1 MIYFLFGR
9 NKITRSN
16 HICSTDM
23 QLDTNYLQTSTV
35 SYNVLK
41 KIRTVRSLKPSQKKC
56 LCVLQMIHVL
66 GHLEC
71 QAARFNALL
80 HLNQNK
86 ANEYFI

>member
-1 MIYFLFGR
+1 MIYFLFCT
-9 NKITRSN
+9 NENTSSN
-16 HICSTDM
+16 HICSIDI
-23 QLDTNYLQTSTV
+23 QLDTNHLHV
-35 SYNVLK
+35 ICNIK
-41 KIRTVRSLKPSQKKC
+41 NKIRTVRSLKPSQKKC

>member
-9 NKITRSN
+9 NKNTRSN
-16 HICSTDM
+16 HICNTDM
-23 QLDTNYLQTSTV
+23 QLDTNFVEHLHV
-35 SYNVLK
+35 SCNVK
-41 KIRTVRSLKPSQKKC
+41 NKIGTVRSLKPSQKKC